1 MKVVLL
7 KDLKGKG
14 KKGDVINISDG
25 YALNFLIPQGIAK
38 AGTSSNL
45 NEANQARE
53 AKAYHDEQERLKAV
67 ELGKIIEKTTL
78 NLKVKCG
85 ANGKV
90 FGSVTNKEISE
101 ELAKLNISV
110 DKKKILLVDDVC
122 TTGATLNECAK
133 MLRLEGVTK
142 IYCITAAKTE

>member
-45 NEANQARE
+45 NEANQAKE
-53 AKAYHDEQERLKAV
+53 AKAYHDEQNRLKAV
-67 ELGKIIEKTTL
+67 ALKDELEKITL
-78 NLKVKCG
+78 NIKVKCG

-101 ELAKLNISV
+101 ELAKLKLDI
-110 DKKKILLVDDVC
+110 DKKKIECDTIK
-122 TTGATLNECAK
+122 TTGEFNIKVRLHPTVVATLKLMVMPA
-133 MLRLEGVTK
+133 
-142 IYCITAAKTE
+142 

>member
-14 KKGDVINISDG
+14 KKGDIIEASDG

-45 NEANQARE
+45 NEANQAKQ
-53 AKAYHDEQERLKAV
+53 AKEYHNEQAKQQAIALKS
-67 ELGKIIEKTTL
+67 ELEKLTL
-78 NLKVKCG
+78 KLLVKCG

-90 FGSVTNKEISE
+90 FGSVTNKEVADELDKLGIS
-101 ELAKLNISV
+101 I
-110 DKKKILLVDDVC
+110 DRKKIELDTIK
-122 TTGATLNECAK
+122 TTGTFDVKIKLFPGINAK
-133 MLRLEGVTK
+133 IKLEVN
-142 IYCITAAKTE
+142 AE

>member
-53 AKAYHDEQERLKAV
+53 AKAYHDEHERLKAV

-110 DKKKILLVDDVC
+110 DKKKIETDTIKSIGLYDIKVKLHPTVVVK
-122 TTGATLNECAK
+122 LKVNIES
-133 MLRLEGVTK
+133 
-142 IYCITAAKTE
+142 

>member
-14 KKGDVINISDG
+14 KKGDVINASDG

-45 NEANQARE
+45 NEAHQAKE
-53 AKAYHDEQERLKAV
+53 AKAYHDEQYRLKCVAMK
-67 ELGKIIEKTTL
+67 EAIEKIS
-78 NLKVKCG
+78 LKISVKCG

-90 FGSVTNKEISE
+90 FGSVTNKEIAE
-101 ELAKLNISV
+101 ELAKHNIEV
-110 DKKKILLVDDVC
+110 DKKKIDTPAIKTVGLFDIKIKLHP
-122 TTGATLNECAK
+122 T
-133 MLRLEGVTK
+133 VTANLK
-142 IYCITAAKTE
+142 VEIANS

>member
-110 DKKKILLVDDVC
+110 DKKKIETDTIKSIGLYDIKVKLPPTVVVK
-122 TTGATLNECAK
+122 LKVNIES
-133 MLRLEGVTK
+133 
-142 IYCITAAKTE
+142 

>member
-14 KKGDVINISDG
+14 KKGDVINTSDG

-45 NEANQARE
+45 NEANQAKE
-53 AKAYHDEQERLKAV
+53 AKMYHDEQNRLKAI
-67 ELGKIIEKTTL
+67 ELKKVIENTTV
-78 NLKVKCG
+78 NIQVKCG

-90 FGSVTNKEISE
+90 FGSVTNKEIAD
-101 ELAKLNISV
+101 ELEKLNIDV
-110 DKKKILLVDDVC
+110 DKKKIETEALKA
-122 TTGATLNECAK
+122 TGLYTIK
-133 MLRLEGVTK
+133 VRLHPTVVASLKVNILG
-142 IYCITAAKTE
+142 